1 MRYNLWQFF
10 SYEKK
15 RKIKNK
21 DLKIPWITKKKQSFF
36 EKTKKRKRNE
46 KTK

>member
-21 DLKIPWITKKKQSFF
+21 DWKIPWITKKKAKFF
-36 EKTKKRKRNE
+36 
-46 KTK
+46 